1 MTPDDLLPYAEDSEA
16 FEETPDGSITPT
28 PPAPV
33 PFQMWGALCFDL
45 VLDPQDTAGVC
56 RSHSITEQQ
65 LLILL
70 ENKAFIDKLK
80 DAKLQVK
87 TLGSSAGFVLTA
99 RAEAEKHVVT
109 MSRLASDTG
118 INAGVRV
125 RAMENIVRYAH
136 LDPATSSKGK
146 EGQDSNR
153 SGVLVQFNIGG
164 GILGERKTLTI
175 EAAPQPQGETE

>member
-1 MTPDDLLPYAEDSEA
+1 MTPDDLATYAEDSEA
-16 FEETPDGSITPT
+16 FEETLDGSITPA
-28 PPAPV
+28 PPTPV
-33 PFQMWGALCFDL
+33 PFQLWGALCFDL
-45 VLDPQDTAGVC
+45 VLSPEDTAGVC
-56 RSHSITEQQ
+56 RTHQITEQQ
-65 LLILL
+65 LLNLL
-70 ENKAFIDKLK
+70 DNKSFVDKLK

-136 LDPATSSKGK
+136 LDPATNTKGK
-146 EGQDSNR
+146 EGDSNR
-153 SGVLVQFNIGG
+153 SGVLVEFNIGG
-164 GILGERKTLTI
+164 GILGVRKTLTI
-175 EAAPQPQGETE
+175 EGHAVQQGEAE